1 MDHRLKNGEIDHEK
15 RKYIR
20 GGVELEM
27 IEQEQPSCGKCMR
40 RAESGYCNLM
50 GRKVRTEWK
59 CEGFKMKLADHYME
73 NPWSEWKA
81 RRMAEL
87 ATAKKKK

>member
-1 MDHRLKNGEIDHEK
+1 
-15 RKYIR
+15 
-20 GGVELEM
+20 M
-27 IEQEQPSCGKCMR
+27 IEQELPSCGKCAR
-40 RAESGYCNLM
+40 RAESGYCNLQ
-50 GRKVRTEWK
+50 GRKVRDNMK